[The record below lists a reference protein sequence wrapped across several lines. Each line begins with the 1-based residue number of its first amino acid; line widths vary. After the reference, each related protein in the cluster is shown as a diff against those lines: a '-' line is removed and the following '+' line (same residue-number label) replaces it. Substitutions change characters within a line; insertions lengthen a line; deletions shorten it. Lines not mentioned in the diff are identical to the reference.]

1 MKTRA
6 ELHNALLMQ
15 GFFDKPAIE
24 TEFKRI
30 EMDNKTRK
38 TVPIEIKNVDLRVDI
53 SINTLEEFQK
63 FERIQELLQR
73 MRATFGDNVLIEEL
87 SQVLCGQI
95 EKVTLT
101 GGPLE
106 LPTDRKALAPS
117 FNQAPK
123 PVAVPSLAP
132 PPAQPPTSALV
143 TPPAP
148 PAALYVIVSDCPWK
162 GLSLQTLNPEDV
174 ARILQDP
181 IKKSVLHPQDA
192 FYMQEYVNNWAVQQ
206 PRPLSPAV
214 QGTLELD
221 SIPY

>member
-1 MKTRA
+1 MRSKTDTPL
-6 ELHNALLMQ
+6 EQLY
-15 GFFDKPAIE
+15 KPISIQPTIE
-24 TEFKRI
+24 VEFKRM
-30 EMDNKTRK
+30 EHQVSRK

-106 LPTDRKALAPS
+106 LPTDRKQSAPAY
-117 FNQAPK
+117 NQP
-123 PVAVPSLAP
+123 PRTVAVPSSQGTL
-132 PPAQPPTSALV
+132 AQPPSQTVV

-148 PAALYVIVSDCPWK
+148 PASSYVIVSDCPWR
-162 GLSLQTLNPEDV
+162 GLSLQTLNPDDV
-174 ARILQDP
+174 ARILGDP
-181 IKKSVLHPQDA
+181 SKRSVLHPQDA
-192 FYMQEYVNNWAVQQ
+192 FYMDKYVKDYYATKPQTH
-206 PRPLSPAV
+206 PAV
-214 QGTLELD
+214 SQVPLELD
-221 SIPY
+221 RLPV